1 VRLVETAA
9 IYLDYNATTPVD
21 PRVADHLVP
30 YLTARFGNPSS
41 THAFGIEAHRAVEEG
56 REQIAATLGVSPG
69 CILFTSGATESD
81 NLAIQGLARSDPRR
95 DEVITFAT
103 EHPAVLETCAALG
116 RAGSTVRILPVTD
129 DGQPDLEALARAI
142 SSRTALVSV
151 MAANNETGV
160 IGPIAKVADLAHAA
174 GAYVHCDATQALGKI
189 PFMPSALDL
198 DVASFSSHKLY
209 GPKGVGALY
218 VRRSVK
224 AQLQPLVYGGGQEQG
239 LRSGTINTAGCVG
252 FGLACALAASEM
264 PAESVRVS
272 GLRSRLETGL
282 LAAFPDAKVMG
293 ESSPRLPNTAN
304 VRFPGLDADAFLLAT
319 PSIAAS
325 TGSACASASP
335 IPSHVLRAMG
345 LSYDQA
351 QECIRFSLGRFT
363 TEEEVV
369 ETIKVIRGAMD
380 RLRTEALVQP

>member
-1 VRLVETAA
+1 VRSETAG

-21 PRVADHLVP
+21 PRVADHLIP

-41 THAFGIEAHRAVEEG
+41 THAFGLEAHRAVEEA
-56 REQIAATLGVSPG
+56 REQIAASLGVSPA

-81 NLAIQGLARSDPRR
+81 NFAIQGLARWDARR

-116 RAGSTVRILPVTD
+116 RAGSTVRILPVTQ
-129 DGQPDLEALARAI
+129 DGQPDLDALAQAI

-160 IGPIAKVADLAHAA
+160 LGHIAQVVSLAHEA

-189 PFMPSALDL
+189 PFLPDALHL
-198 DVASFSSHKLY
+198 DVASFSSHKVY

-224 AQLQPLVYGGGQEQG
+224 AQLQPLMHGGGQEQG
-239 LRSGTINTAGCVG
+239 LRSGTINAAGCVG

-272 GLRSRLETGL
+272 VLRSRLEAGL
-282 LAAFPDAKVMG
+282 LGIFPDAKVMG
-293 ESSPRLPNTAN
+293 ESAPRLPNTAN
-304 VRFPGLDADAFLLAT
+304 VRLPGLDADAFLLAT

-335 IPSHVLRAMG
+335 TPSHVLRAMG

-363 TEEEVV
+363 TEEEVA
-369 ETIKVIRGAMD
+369 ETIKVIRGAID
-380 RLRTEALVQP
+380 RLRPEALVQP